1 MTKVSRYKLT
11 LYIAGPLVS
20 GPVPCAMEVSSG
32 PAPATPPPSAAP
44 PPHGG
49 DKPGQGGL
57 DCPMEDRG
65 VDLSFDLGTQVKR
78 EAGDQDPGPALKM
91 EAASPAPAPSPAQ
104 SPGGRLKIFK
114 GK

>member
-1 MTKVSRYKLT
+1 M
-11 LYIAGPLVS
+11 S

-32 PAPATPPPSAAP
+32 PAPATPPPSGAP

-65 VDLSFDLGTQVKR
+65 VDLSFDLGPAPPQVKR
-78 EAGDQDPGPALKM
+78 EPGEQDKM
-91 EAASPAPAPSPAQ
+91 EAASPAPAPSLAQ